1 MATLM
6 GLEPVTF
13 GVTGRRA
20 NQLRYRA
27 ILVNAFQGVFSLS
40 LQLHIYALESVG
52 GRYRARTCD
61 PCPYDKCSPRLS

>member
-1 MATLM
+1 MKGEMATLM

-27 ILVNAFQGVFSLS
+27 VLKNAFQGASLLIFEES
-40 LQLHIYALESVG
+40 LA
-52 GRYRARTCD
+52 D
-61 PCPYDKCSPRLS
+61 